1 MQNNKMIQLMMAL
14 LRANCCVAIVTAA
27 GYPGNSERF
36 EQRLAG
42 LLEVL
47 AKEQLPPHLCE
58 RFYVMVR
65 LCCVCVL
72 RHAKEVHTAVC
83 RQLPSAF
90 LRVKGRRGWGWAGHT
105 RAK

>member
-65 LCCVCVL
+65 LCCVCL
-72 RHAKEVHTAVC
+72 ET
-83 RQLPSAF
+83 RQRSAHR
-90 LRVKGRRGWGWAGHT
+90 RV
-105 RAK
+105 